1 MTIQIETTT
10 SHFAGLEGLSG
21 GMMFTSKPQVPV
33 TFECQINDIF
43 KRLQKTSDNTI
54 CKTRNKTTNIDLITN
69 FSIPTNSTFQFNYCT
84 HAIVTCS

>member
-33 TFECQINDIF
+33 TFECQINDCQAQVQVQV
-43 KRLQKTSDNTI
+43 R
-54 CKTRNKTTNIDLITN
+54 
-69 FSIPTNSTFQFNYCT
+69 
-84 HAIVTCS
+84 